1 MHLSGCPLFTSLPLP
16 PLFPRA
22 CRALWGLI
30 AGYRNPAHFTPHPL
44 AVPSRQRRREDYASQ
59 RASRAPCPCVPLA
72 AGKLSPEPSHQPSP
86 HRARYLKSR
95 QARRRFSSTPLLPL
109 LASPAPARPA
119 PRRGRSRSPSGGV
132 RWRRR
137 SGQRGLGLL
146 GWAGR
151 SRVASCPG
159 VLPARRRAWR
169 AWLGGLGP
177 GSGGRSWRPERGLLK
192 APGRVC
198 GAGGHPRG
206 VPERTGG
213 VHRAWTETEA
223 CLPSYSCLGS
233 FLWAL
238 LSVFMS

>member
-1 MHLSGCPLFTSLPLP
+1 MSKKVGPLP
-16 PLFPRA
+16 RLSA
-22 CRALWGLI
+22 Q
-30 AGYRNPAHFTPHPL
+30 AGSKRWSHHP
-44 AVPSRQRRREDYASQ
+44 SQ
-59 RASRAPCPCVPLA
+59 RLPEPPPQSLLRRKLCFNASLFLRVILSSWGCRWTILAEKLGQAPCQIMFPFL
-72 AGKLSPEPSHQPSP
+72 L
-86 HRARYLKSR
+86 LKN
-95 QARRRFSSTPLLPL
+95 LKI
-109 LASPAPARPA
+109 
-119 PRRGRSRSPSGGV
+119 SRSPSGGV

-137 SGQRGLGLL
+137 SGQRGSGLL

-192 APGRVC
+192 APGRIC
-198 GAGGHPRG
+198 GAGGHLRG

-213 VHRAWTETEA
+213 VNRAWTETEA
-223 CLPSYSCLGS
+223 YLPSYSCLGS